1 MNALIVGAKY
11 NNMRYDIDS
20 SLEELIAL
28 CEACDILVSKQCV
41 QNLDK
46 IQSST
51 FIGKGKVFEIK
62 EQLDDIDIVIF
73 DEELTPLQVKNLTD
87 ILEIE
92 VTDRTDLIL
101 RIFESRAKTKEAKLQ
116 VSIAKNQY
124 LLPRLAGMQEHMSH
138 QQGGSGFRGS
148 GEKQIELDRRV
159 IHNQLHHAK
168 VQLQHIVKQ
177 RQTQRKRRKENG
189 MKVIALVGYT
199 NSGKSTLLNAMC
211 QNKEKRV
218 FEQDMLFATLET
230 ATRHITIKNHDCL
243 LTDTV
248 GFIDRLPH
256 HLVQAFRSTLE
267 EVQEADVLI
276 HVIDSSNDE
285 YQKCIDTTN
294 EVLKSLQAD
303 QIPMIYVY
311 NKIDK
316 NRYGWIQPQDPHVF
330 ISAKDKSNLDTL
342 EDMIS
347 RVLFKEYAVY
357 ELNIPYQD
365 GEIYKYLEQHCTIL
379 HREYLEDTVY
389 LKIEA
394 HPSFIHHYQQ
404 YLLKH

>member
-11 NNMRYDIDS
+11 NNMRYDVDS

-168 VQLQHIVKQ
+168 LQLQHIVKQ

-230 ATRHITIKNHDCL
+230 ATRHITIKNHNCL

-285 YQKCIDTTN
+285 YQKCVDTTN